1 MILVIDGDQALKKR
15 GTALEREHIR
25 TKALDRT
32 TANLDTLETR
42 IATADTDADVAITI
56 EVQSVDI
63 VISSD
68 SDMLA
73 YDTIN
78 TLLRPVSSGLVLVYF
93 ISSLLRSLGIT
104 RSQLTA
110 LAIVL
115 KKDYTKTFFRSDR
128 PLNPKVIMTAYLSDD
143 QVVSKNK
150 DTEQF
155 TNVLSVF
162 VDRQQTKVVD
172 D

>member
-1 MILVIDGDQALKKR
+1 MRSKGWIVLI
-15 GTALEREHIR
+15 
-25 TKALDRT
+25 
-32 TANLDTLETR
+32 
-42 IATADTDADVAITI
+42 ADTDADVAITI

-128 PLNPKVIMTAYLSDD
+128 PLSMGS
-143 QVVSKNK
+143 
-150 DTEQF
+150 
-155 TNVLSVF
+155 
-162 VDRQQTKVVD
+162 
-172 D
+172 